1 MSNLLA
7 QTDISEGNASLRVV
21 FHIGLNKTGTSSL
34 QKFLSLNPDNL
45 AAQGWLYP
53 QAGSDGVAHHE
64 VFHAAHRGIGP
75 LRELRDAI
83 EAEAREAGGKNV
95 LLSTEALHDTPH
107 VGRIAEAFEGCE
119 VQIIIFLRDYID
131 YLSSWYREDVQS
143 SALCSDFENYAVLK
157 RKPFVPI
164 LKRWEKAF
172 GRDALH
178 IRDYNRQVLRN
189 GSSIDEILCG
199 ILGIDSIEGWNTVGW
214 ENNPS
219 VSGNLLFFKRLMNNF
234 IPRDEAPVYSEEIIE
249 LAKADDA
256 FRRPMFIRKEFC
268 EYLIGSQYTADLI
281 QLEGEYG
288 FSLSMKPPG
297 RDGSLIPDLDR
308 LKSDYELIQE
318 TCREKNLPFGERLA
332 QFAPALCL

>member
-1 MSNLLA
+1 M
-7 QTDISEGNASLRVV
+7 RVV

-45 AAQGWLYP
+45 ADQGWLYP

-64 VFHAAHRGIGP
+64 LFHAAHRGIGP
-75 LRELRDAI
+75 LKELRDAI
-83 EAEAREAGGKNV
+83 EAEAEAAGGKNV

-164 LKRWEKAF
+164 LKRWEKFF

-199 ILGIDSIEGWNTVGW
+199 ILRIESIEGWNTPGY

-234 IPRDEAPVYSEEIIE
+234 IPRDEASTYGSEIMD
-249 LAKADDA
+249 LAKTDPTFRQPMQISAD
-256 FRRPMFIRKEFC
+256 FC
-268 EYLIGSQYTADLI
+268 SYLIGSQYAADLN
-281 QLEGEYG
+281 QLEGDYG
-288 FSLSMKPPG
+288 FSLSLKPPG
-297 RDGSLIPDLDR
+297 REGSLIPDLDR

-318 TCREKNLPFGERLA
+318 TCREQDFRFGDRLA